1 MKVLVVGGGGRE
13 HALVKSVAASPKV
26 DKVYCAPGN
35 AGIAGDAECVDISAE
50 DLPGLLEFAKKTEI
64 DLTVVGP
71 EVPLCMGIVDLF
83 EDDGLRIFGP
93 NKAAAELEGSKVFA
107 KTLMQ
112 KHMIPTAAFRVFD
125 DEDDARSYLRT
136 VLDWPTVI
144 KADGLAA
151 GKGVVLAEDLED
163 AAEVVRQM
171 LGEGKFEGA
180 GRRIVIEECLPGAEA
195 SIIAFTDGKTIA
207 VLETSQDHKAA
218 YDGDRG
224 PNTGGMG
231 AYSPAPIVTDR
242 ILDQVSRDILV
253 PVVHALSKEGR
264 PYRGI
269 LYAGLMISKGGPKV
283 LEFNVRLGDPETQAI
298 LPRLKTDLVELMEA
312 TIDGTLDQVDLEWD
326 PRPAMCVV
334 MASRG
339 YPGAYPKGKV
349 ITGLWDA
356 AQMADVTVY
365 HAGTAL
371 VGGDVA
377 TSGGR
382 VLGVTALGDDL
393 QKARDR
399 AYEAVEAID
408 FEGARYRKDIG
419 HRVLG

>member
-1 MKVLVVGGGGRE
+1 MRVLVVGGGGRE

-35 AGIAGDAECVDISAE
+35 AGIAGDAECVDIAAE
-50 DLPGLLEFAKKTEI
+50 DLSELLAFSMRTRI

-71 EVPLCMGIVDLF
+71 EVPLCAGIVDLF
-83 EDDGLRIFGP
+83 EDAGLRIFGP

-112 KHMIPTAAFRVFD
+112 KHMIPTASFRVFD
-125 DEDDARSYLRT
+125 DEDDAKSYLRT
-136 VLDWPTVI
+136 ILDWPAVI

-151 GKGVVLAEDLED
+151 GKGVVLAADLED
-163 AAEVVRQM
+163 ADEVVRQM
-171 LGEGKFEGA
+171 LGEGRFAGA
-180 GRRIVIEECLPGAEA
+180 GRRIIIEECLPGAEA

-242 ILDQVSRDILV
+242 LLDQVSRDVLV
-253 PVVHALSKEGR
+253 PVVHAMSKEGR
-264 PYRGI
+264 PFRGV
-269 LYAGLMISKGGPKV
+269 LYAGLMLSKGGPKV
-283 LEFNVRLGDPETQAI
+283 LEFNVRLGDPEAQVI
-298 LPRLKTDLVELMEA
+298 LPRLRTDLVELMEA
-312 TIDGTLDQVDLEWD
+312 TLDGTLEDVDLEWD

-339 YPGAYPKGKV
+339 YPGAYPRGMK
-349 ITGLWDA
+349 ITGLGA
-356 AQMADVTVY
+356 AQGMEDVIVY

-371 VGGDVA
+371 VDGDVA

-382 VLGVTALGDDL
+382 VLGVTALGDDFA
-393 QKARDR
+393 KARDR
-399 AYEAVEAID
+399 AYQAVSLIGY
-408 FEGARYRKDIG
+408 EGARYRKDIG